1 MSKDTIW
8 ATFLLGLLLPHI
20 AFSDKKE
27 ISLFDGKTLAG
38 WTDRK
43 GGPPADGWEVND
55 GCIVRKNK
63 AGDLYSKKTFKDF
76 EFSCEWK
83 IAAGSNSGIK
93 YRVADYSGEI
103 LGPEYQ
109 IIDDAKLKYAPDH
122 LGATASIYAIKG
134 ASADKKL
141 KAPGEFNVSRILAKG
156 KKIEH
161 WLNGEKVAEI
171 EIGSEDWKKRHAN
184 SKFKSRP
191 DFATKSGR
199 IMLQEHGGQVRFRNL
214 MIRKL

>member
-1 MSKDTIW
+1 MRLASLFAIIYPLF
-8 ATFLLGLLLPHI
+8 AL
-20 AFSDKKE
+20 AEVKE
-27 ISLFDGKTLAG
+27 IQLFDGKTLAG
-38 WTDRK
+38 WTDRQ
-43 GGPPADGWEVND
+43 GGPPAEGWVVAE
-55 GCIVRKNK
+55 GCILRRSK
-63 AGDLYSKKTFKDF
+63 AGDLYSKETFKDF

-83 IAAGSNSGIK
+83 IAAGTNSGIK
-93 YRVADYSGEI
+93 YRVADYSGAI

-109 IIDDAKLKYAPDH
+109 IIDDAKWKYAPDH

-141 KAPGEFNVSRILAKG
+141 KAPGKFNVSRIVAQG
-156 KKIEH
+156 NKIEH

-171 EIGSEDWKKRHAN
+171 EIGSEDWKKRHAK

-191 DFATKSGR
+191 DFGTKLGR

-214 MIRKL
+214 KIRKL

>member
-1 MSKDTIW
+1 MRL
-8 ATFLLGLLLPHI
+8 ALLFAIIYPLF
-20 AFSDKKE
+20 AFSDKKG

-38 WTDRK
+38 WTDRQ
-43 GGPPADGWEVND
+43 GGPPAKGWAVED
-55 GCIVRKNK
+55 GCILRRSK
-63 AGDLYSKKTFKDF
+63 AGDLYSKEIFKDF

-83 IAAGSNSGIK
+83 ITAGTNSGIK
-93 YRVADYSGEI
+93 YRVADYSGAM

-109 IIDDAKLKYAPDH
+109 ILDDAKWKYAPDH

-141 KAPGEFNVSRILAKG
+141 KAPGEFNVSRIVAQG
-156 KKIEH
+156 NKIEH

-171 EIGSEDWKKRHAN
+171 EIGSEDWKKRHAK

-191 DFATKSGR
+191 DFGTKSGR

-214 MIRKL
+214 KIRKL

>member
-1 MSKDTIW
+1 MRIY
-8 ATFLLGLLLPHI
+8 FLIAICLPLL
-20 AFSDKKE
+20 AFSNKRE
-27 ISLFDGKTLAG
+27 ISLFDGKTLTG
-38 WTDRK
+38 WTDRQ
-43 GGPPADGWEVND
+43 GGEPSDGWVVED
-55 GCIVRKNK
+55 GCILRKSK
-63 AGDLYSKKTFKDF
+63 ASNLYSKEAFKDF

-83 IAAGSNSGIK
+83 IAAGTNSGIK

-134 ASADKKL
+134 ASAEKKL
-141 KAPGEFNVSRILAKG
+141 KAPGTFNVSRILAKG
-156 KKIEH
+156 SKIEH

-171 EIGSEDWKKRHAN
+171 KIGSGDWKKRHAE

-191 DFATKSGR
+191 EFGTKSGR
-199 IMLQEHGGQVRFRNL
+199 IMLQEHGGQVRFRKL
-214 MIRKL
+214 KIRKL

>member
-1 MSKDTIW
+1 MRS
-8 ATFLLGLLLPHI
+8 TFLLALLLPLF
-20 AFSDKKE
+20 AFSDKKG

-38 WTDRK
+38 WTDRQ
-43 GGPPADGWEVND
+43 GGPPAKGWAVED
-55 GCIVRKNK
+55 GCILRQSK
-63 AGDLYSKKTFKDF
+63 AGDLYSKETFKDF

-83 IAAGSNSGIK
+83 ITAGTNSGIK
-93 YRVADYSGEI
+93 YRVADYSGAM

-109 IIDDAKLKYAPDH
+109 ILDDAKWKYAPDH

-141 KAPGEFNVSRILAKG
+141 KAPGEFNVSRIVAQG
-156 KKIEH
+156 NKIEH
-161 WLNGEKVAEI
+161 WLNGEKVTEI
-171 EIGSEDWKKRHAN
+171 EIGSEDWKKRHAK

-191 DFATKSGR
+191 DFGTKSGR

-214 MIRKL
+214 KIRKL

>member
-1 MSKDTIW
+1 MRLASLFAIIYPLF
-8 ATFLLGLLLPHI
+8 AL
-20 AFSDKKE
+20 AEVKE
-27 ISLFDGKTLAG
+27 IQLFDGKTLAG
-38 WTDRK
+38 WTDRQ
-43 GGPPADGWEVND
+43 GGPPAEGWVVED
-55 GCIVRKNK
+55 GCILRRSK
-63 AGDLYSKKTFKDF
+63 AGDLYSKETFKDF

-83 IAAGSNSGIK
+83 IAAGTNSGIK
-93 YRVADYSGEI
+93 YRVADYSGAI

-109 IIDDAKLKYAPDH
+109 IIDDAKWKYAPDH

-141 KAPGEFNVSRILAKG
+141 KAPGKFNVSRIVAQG
-156 KKIEH
+156 NKIEH

-171 EIGSEDWKKRHAN
+171 EIGSEDWKKRHAK

-191 DFATKSGR
+191 DFGTKLGR

-214 MIRKL
+214 KIRKL

>member
-1 MSKDTIW
+1 MRIY
-8 ATFLLGLLLPHI
+8 FLIAICLPLL
-20 AFSDKKE
+20 AFSSKRE
-27 ISLFDGKTLAG
+27 INLFDGKTLTG
-38 WTDRK
+38 WTDRQ
-43 GGPPADGWEVND
+43 GGPPAEGWVVED
-55 GCIVRKNK
+55 GCILRRSK
-63 AGDLYSKKTFKDF
+63 AGDLYSKETYKDF

-83 IAAGSNSGIK
+83 IATGTNSGIK

-109 IIDDAKLKYAPDH
+109 IIDDAKGKYAPDH

-141 KAPGEFNVSRILAKG
+141 KAPGTFNVSRILAKG
-156 KKIEH
+156 SKIEH

-171 EIGSEDWKKRHAN
+171 EIGSEDWKKRHAK

-191 DFATKSGR
+191 GFGTKNGR

-214 MIRKL
+214 KIRKL

>member
-1 MSKDTIW
+1 MRL
-8 ATFLLGLLLPHI
+8 ALLFAIIYPLFALTQV
-20 AFSDKKE
+20 KE
-27 ISLFDGKTLAG
+27 IQLFDGKTLVG
-38 WTDRK
+38 WTDRQ
-43 GGPPADGWEVND
+43 GGPPAEGWVVED
-55 GCIVRKNK
+55 GCILRRSK
-63 AGDLYSKKTFKDF
+63 AGDLYSKETFKDF

-83 IAAGSNSGIK
+83 ITAGTNSGIK
-93 YRVADYSGEI
+93 YRVADYSGAI

-109 IIDDAKLKYAPDH
+109 ILDDAKWKYAPEH

-141 KAPGEFNVSRILAKG
+141 KAPGKFNVSRIVAQG
-156 KKIEH
+156 NKIEH

-171 EIGSEDWKKRHAN
+171 EIGSEDWKKRHAK

-191 DFATKSGR
+191 DFGTKLGR

-214 MIRKL
+214 KIRKL

>member
-1 MSKDTIW
+1 MRVTFLI
-8 ATFLLGLLLPHI
+8 ATFLPLL
-20 AFSDKKE
+20 AFSEQAE

-38 WTDRK
+38 WTDRQ
-43 GGPPADGWEVND
+43 GGPPADGWEVDD
-55 GCIVRKNK
+55 GCIVRKSK

-83 IAAGSNSGIK
+83 IAAGTNSGIK
-93 YRVADYSGEI
+93 YRVADYSGAI

-109 IIDDAKLKYAPDH
+109 IIDDAKGKYAPDH

-141 KAPGEFNVSRILAKG
+141 KPPGTFNVSRILAKG
-156 KKIEH
+156 SKIEH

-171 EIGSEDWKKRHAN
+171 EIGSEDWKKRHAK

-191 DFATKSGR
+191 DFGTKSGR

-214 MIRKL
+214 RIRKL